1 MARNALREGGEQ
13 TGNNATI
20 GEGNNQATMETPGAT
35 QQLIEVLVGALQG
48 RQSGGRS
55 TIIERFRKMNPP
67 PFKGIADSQA
77 IQDWISRLEKIFDAL
92 ECPEI
97 EKVTC
102 AAFIMEGEADR
113 WWKLERERFT
123 VNHELITWETF
134 VDCLYER
141 YFTQSIRDQ
150 KAVEFLELVQGNNTV
165 GEYEAKFTEL
175 SRFASQ
181 VISSENLKARKF
193 ERGLRYELRKQVT
206 ILRLLTFTE
215 VLDRAFI
222 AEKEAEE
229 GRKFREQ
236 WKRSASGG
244 DQWKMTNGPS
254 KNPPQ
259 ILIKERERMNRLQ
272 SARDVTIFT
281 LESLVI
287 GKLKHASIVEK

>member
-1 MARNALREGGEQ
+1 MARNARREGGEQ
-13 TGNNATI
+13 TGNNTTI
-20 GEGNNQATMETPGAT
+20 GEGNNQATMETPRTT
-35 QQLIEVLVGALQG
+35 QQLIEVLVGALQA

-67 PFKGIADSQA
+67 PFKGISDSQA
-77 IQDWISRLEKIFDAL
+77 IQDWISRLEKIFDAV
-92 ECPEI
+92 ECPET

-123 VNHELITWETF
+123 VNHELITWEKF
-134 VDCLYER
+134 EDCLYER
-141 YFTQSIRDQ
+141 YFPQSIRDQ
-150 KAVEFLELVQGNNTV
+150 KAVDFLELVQGNNTV

-175 SRFASQ
+175 SRFAPQ

-206 ILRLLTFTE
+206 ILRLPTFTE

-222 AEKEAEE
+222 AEKETEE

-236 WKRSASGG
+236 RKRSASGG
-244 DQWKMTNGPS
+244 DQWKMTNDPS
-254 KNPPQ
+254 KKPTTNSY
-259 ILIKERERMNRLQ
+259 K
-272 SARDVTIFT
+272 
-281 LESLVI
+281 
-287 GKLKHASIVEK
+287 GKGKDEQVAKCP